1 MDLGEIFRSHT
12 SGIHNSRYFMCKYMN
27 EDKLNRSHLQSLE
40 IINIITQLNL
50 QTEVHVYCR
59 LLELDL
65 LYLLQINSLVVST
78 SQQAYD
84 ILFPIL
90 DY

>member
-1 MDLGEIFRSHT
+1 MDLGDIFGSHT
-12 SGIHNSRYFMCKYMN
+12 SGIHNSRYLMCKYMD
-27 EDKLNRSHLQSLE
+27 EDKLKCIKLQSVE

>member
-1 MDLGEIFRSHT
+1 MYT
-12 SGIHNSRYFMCKYMN
+12 
-27 EDKLNRSHLQSLE
+27 LQSLE